1 MKRSLAAKISAI
13 AAGGA
18 MAAVTALS
26 VGFAV
31 STPASASV
39 ASAPAAGAANPD
51 GLIAAL

>member
-1 MKRSLAAKISAI
+1 MKRSLAAKVSAI

-18 MAAVTALS
+18 MAAVTVLS

-31 STPASASV
+31 TAPASATV
-39 ASAPAAGAANPD
+39 ASAPAANPD